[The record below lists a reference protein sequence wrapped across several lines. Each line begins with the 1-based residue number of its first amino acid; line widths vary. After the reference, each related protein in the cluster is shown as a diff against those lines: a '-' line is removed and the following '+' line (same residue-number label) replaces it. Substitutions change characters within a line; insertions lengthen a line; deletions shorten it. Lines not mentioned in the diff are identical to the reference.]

1 MTQNEKASLDAMYQ
15 QTLVSVQRH
24 RDRVADIQFKM
35 TDEDNSSTDIAKYA
49 TAMNNCTKSIE
60 NEIRT
65 LKNLATVI
73 EALDSE

>member
-1 MTQNEKASLDAMYQ
+1 MYQ
-15 QTLVSVQRH
+15 QTLVSVAKH
-24 RDRVADIQFKM
+24 RERVADIQFKM
-35 TDEDNSSTDIAKYA
+35 TEDELTSTDIAKLA

-73 EALDSE
+73 EAMDE

>member
-15 QTLVSVQRH
+15 QTLVSVAKH

-35 TDEDNSSTDIAKYA
+35 TEDELTSTDIAKLA

-73 EALDSE
+73 EAMDE

>member
-1 MTQNEKASLDAMYQ
+1 MTQNEKATLDAMYK
-15 QTLVSVQRH
+15 QTLISVQKH
-24 RDRVADIQFKM
+24 RERVADIQFKM
-35 TDEDNSSTDIAKYA
+35 TEDDLSCTDVAKLA

-73 EALDSE
+73 EAMDE

>member
-1 MTQNEKASLDAMYQ
+1 MDAMYK
-15 QTLVSVQRH
+15 QTLISVQKH
-24 RDRVADIQFKM
+24 RERVADIQFKM
-35 TDEDNSSTDIAKYA
+35 TEDDLSCTDVAKLA

-73 EALDSE
+73 EAMDE

>member
-15 QTLVSVQRH
+15 QTLVSVAKH
-24 RDRVADIQFKM
+24 RERVADIQFKM
-35 TDEDNSSTDIAKYA
+35 TEDELTSTDIAKLA

-73 EALDSE
+73 EAMDE